1 MKQFDNV
8 WCKNSKHFIVEEEPL
23 SDSNHQL
30 DELVQVD
37 LSSLT
42 AGLDIN
48 QSSILDKH
56 LLKQLT
62 NNLEH
67 LNLDDMFAES
77 IDLPSKCD
85 RTQLTELDCT
95 ESSLAKFKNSD
106 VINTRT
112 GLKYKAPMR
121 GGHSNPAQRHMIGA
135 NLATSTLSGNQAATN
150 ANTQSM
156 NQANMM
162 RHDSFRARAP
172 NTSRPPSLH
181 VDEFY
186 RLENANARQQQ
197 QQQQQSQTL
206 NQAPNEQPFMNSTNT
221 NLVNIDTSSSNQT
234 GKNTLFFLLLC
245 MIMKIICIR
254 FK

>member
-8 WCKNSKHFIVEEEPL
+8 WCKNSKHFVVEEEPL
-23 SDSNHQL
+23 SSDSKQPN
-30 DELVQVD
+30 DLVEVD
-37 LSSLT
+37 LSTLT

-56 LLKQLT
+56 LLKQLA

-67 LNLDDMFAES
+67 LNLNDMFAES
-77 IDLPSKCD
+77 IDLSSN
-85 RTQLTELDCT
+85 RSQLTELDCT
-95 ESSLAKFKNSD
+95 ETSLAKFKSSD

-121 GGHSNPAQRHMIGA
+121 GGHSNPAQRHMIAA

-197 QQQQQSQTL
+197 QQQQQSQTI
-206 NQAPNEQPFMNSTNT
+206 NQVPNEQPFLNSTNT
-221 NLVNIDTSSSNQT
+221 NLVNIDTSSSNLT
-234 GKNTLFFLLLC
+234 GKLFFFLLFFLFVFDQNCLY
-245 MIMKIICIR
+245 K
-254 FK
+254 